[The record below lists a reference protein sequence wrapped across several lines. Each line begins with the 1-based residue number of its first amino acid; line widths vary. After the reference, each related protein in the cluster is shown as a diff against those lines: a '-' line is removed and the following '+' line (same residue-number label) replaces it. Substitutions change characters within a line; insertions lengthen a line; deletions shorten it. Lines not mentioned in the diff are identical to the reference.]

1 MESPTSNSISGK
13 LLIPTE
19 SGGLIIGR
27 GGVTIR
33 QIQDES
39 GARVQVTSKD
49 NPESKISRE
58 RILTLSGPL
67 SSCIKGSQLVVLKML
82 EDPTITYQNKTTTY
96 GRVMGAGRP
105 SGNSRSNG
113 IAMNDLSLPMG
124 AETLSATSTI
134 TLAGKPI

>member
-1 MESPTSNSISGK
+1 MEDSPASNTISGK

-49 NPESKISRE
+49 NPESRISRE
-58 RILTLSGPL
+58 RILTLSGISL
-67 SSCIKGSQLVVLKML
+67 LIFQHHSLF
-82 EDPTITYQNKTTTY
+82 
-96 GRVMGAGRP
+96 
-105 SGNSRSNG
+105 RS
-113 IAMNDLSLPMG
+113 IEFLH
-124 AETLSATSTI
+124 
-134 TLAGKPI
+134 